1 MEINTYKTKKRL
13 IEGENGNFVIADG
26 SDEAVLM

>member
-13 IEGENGNFVIADG
+13 IEEENGNFVIADG
-26 SDEAVLM
+26 SDEVVLM